1 MLTITFPAVLS
12 LPHAMAS
19 GGASHPNPS
28 DDPGPKRVRPMFS
41 LGILNSSPAAPS
53 DTPLA
58 KGVVLPMRG
67 PRAVR
72 RLRRRSA
79 EVHAGRDGGAAPAA
93 ARRSGRG
100 GGAGLHL
107 RGARTDVEARRERFN
122 FTVKNNRVTGKLITR
137 KCKACQ
143 QPIGYEW
150 VAYKAPG
157 RKRKGVKGNETLES
171 WQECLKAGMVA
182 RGAMMPPIPPSKDN
196 RGYA

>member
-28 DDPGPKRVRPMFS
+28 DDQGPKRVRPMFS

-79 EVHAGRDGGAAPAA
+79 EVHAGRDGGAAPALPE
-93 ARRSGRG
+93 GRG
-100 GGAGLHL
+100 EAEAQVFTFGEPERTL
-107 RGARTDVEARRERFN
+107 RLCRERFN